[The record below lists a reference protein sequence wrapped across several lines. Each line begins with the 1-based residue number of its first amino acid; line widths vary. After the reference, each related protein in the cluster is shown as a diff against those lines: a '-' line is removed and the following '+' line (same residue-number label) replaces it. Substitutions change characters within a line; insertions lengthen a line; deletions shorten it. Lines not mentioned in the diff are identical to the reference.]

1 MATRKIKDAKDLSK
15 LCKKKLSLTECLLT
29 INQLFFIFFI
39 LHFQQEDPSAQK
51 AGGFSIVKRYNP
63 LGTTF
68 VVAEQEY

>member
-1 MATRKIKDAKDLSK
+1 MLRGYF
-15 LCKKKLSLTECLLT
+15 LTELLRFTMT